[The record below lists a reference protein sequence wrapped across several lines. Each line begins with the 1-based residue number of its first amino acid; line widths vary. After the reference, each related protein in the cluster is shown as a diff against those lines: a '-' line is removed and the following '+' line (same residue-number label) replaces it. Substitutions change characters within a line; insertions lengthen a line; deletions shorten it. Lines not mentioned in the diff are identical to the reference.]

1 MLYRG
6 GGSPGRDHGSDLMT
20 ELRIRLGHPRDAA
33 AVAALW
39 TEAFAG
45 PSGPRT
51 EPYTDGDY
59 RSFAEHGH
67 VLVAE
72 RDGALAG
79 VVGLLL
85 PHSRNARVARG
96 DEAELARLATWRAT
110 RRSGVARTL
119 MSHCEKTAREDGRI
133 ALVLW
138 TRPRQR
144 AAHVLY
150 ESLGFERIPDRDFL
164 DSGEPCRAY
173 CLALVPAVHR

>member
-1 MLYRG
+1 MLRQW
-6 GGSPGRDHGSDLMT
+6 
-20 ELRIRLGHPRDAA
+20 LR
-33 AVAALW
+33 
-39 TEAFAG
+39 
-45 PSGPRT
+45 SGPK
-51 EPYTDGDY
+51 
-59 RSFAEHGH
+59 RSRGRPGLGQSPTPTATTAP
-67 VLVAE
+67 LPSTATCSSLS
-72 RDGALAG
+72 AAG